1 MVKKIVMTAIA
12 SLLSVFLIFA
22 IVQYSRYVL
31 QQGEQDA
38 ISSGQTESTTGIVT
52 TDPTNT
58 SAAVPDNTTTPET
71 KPQEMQTLPAQE
83 TTTPQENE
91 NIIDPTTTPPV
102 NATQPS
108 TQPQELPEWK
118 QMYINYATAWRT
130 RYDHFALV
138 YIDDDDIPEL
148 YMYGSNRSEL
158 CAYRSDTAAPQRKV
172 LISQQM
178 TGMGGGNYHERSGQF
193 LNVCTEGEYLAM
205 YVYELTDIFR
215 QTFYGREDKSVNP
228 PVYYIGKY
236 TGAVSEAEFKDTV
249 KQYIDT
255 DKTGFLHQNAVT
267 FDEFPEYVAN
277 F

>member
-1 MVKKIVMTAIA
+1 MVKKIAITAIA
-12 SLLSVFLIFA
+12 SLLSIFLIFV
-22 IVQYSRYVL
+22 IVKYSRNVL
-31 QQGEQDA
+31 QQSKQGA
-38 ISSGQTESTTGIVT
+38 MSSGQIESATGMVTTG
-52 TDPTNT
+52 PTNT
-58 SAAVPDNTTTPET
+58 SATIPDNTTTPET
-71 KPQEMQTLPAQE
+71 KPQATESLPTQE

-91 NIIDPTTTPPV
+91 NTVAPTTTPPV

-108 TQPQELPEWK
+108 PQPQELPEWK

-138 YIDDDDIPEL
+138 YIDGDDIPEL

-158 CAYRSDTAAPQRKV
+158 CAYRNDTVAPQKKV

-178 TGMGGGNYHERSGQF
+178 NGMGGGNYHKKSGHV
-193 LNVCTEGEYLAM
+193 LNVCAEGEYLAM

-228 PVYYIGKY
+228 PVYYIEKY
-236 TGAVSEAEFKDTV
+236 TGAVSEAEFKDAV

-255 DKTGFLHQNAVT
+255 DKTEFLHENAVT
-267 FDEFPEYVAN
+267 FDIFPEYVAN